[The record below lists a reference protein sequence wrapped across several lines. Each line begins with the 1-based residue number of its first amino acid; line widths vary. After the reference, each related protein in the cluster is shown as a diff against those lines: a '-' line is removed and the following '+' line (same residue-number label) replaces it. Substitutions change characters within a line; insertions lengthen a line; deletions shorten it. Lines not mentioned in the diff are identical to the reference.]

1 MWKYLIHDECFGM
14 DYDFIKKNMTKI
26 TRPEYCW
33 GKTVK
38 TTFELGSLES
48 YVLQPTRYEAKRQKP

>member
-1 MWKYLIHDECFGM
+1 MLLDGLRFY
-14 DYDFIKKNMTKI
+14 KKNMTKI

-48 YVLQPTRYEAKRQKP
+48 YVLQPTRYEAIRQEPFLIKIFE